1 MGAQFGAGAVLS
13 ACTRTLAIFLP
24 TPSLTA
30 TDSTANSSSNIAV
43 KVAAGTG
50 YVTVMRVSDSAVLFT
65 DGLAVGREAACGG
78 WVNVYQFLIPS
89 AAAAEENTE
98 RHTVDLLFATYPAA
112 APLKGPARATAILN
126 GYADAVGHVPAMQK
140 EICGYWHSKD
150 NIGSQEEAGRRWA
163 GFRAKG
169 LPVDVLVLDYKYKAC
184 DA

>member
-50 YVTVMRVSDSAVLFT
+50 YVTVMRVSDSAVLCT
-65 DGLAVGREAACGG
+65 DGPAVGREAACGG

-126 GYADAVGHVPAMQK
+126 VGHVPAMQK

-150 NIGSQEEAGRRWA
+150 NIGSQGEAEATVGR
-163 GFRAKG
+163 
-169 LPVDVLVLDYKYKAC
+169 V
-184 DA
+184 